1 MEGRLAESA
10 GMIDKLPGR
19 GLHMSNEAQ
28 ALAGE
33 SQSAGD
39 SEFETFLAVLLSSA
53 RGRAFLDEHAR
64 RSRQADTEMLLD
76 ALTRIEATL
85 AEQSAQAALP
95 APQPMSPP
103 PVGTALAAIAAQ
115 AVAAVESD
123 MPQMKVIKAG
133 SMPPPA
139 HFAGEDFTRGA
150 EAAPSPEV
158 VSASADPAAQSNV
171 IADTVPA
178 EHAAPPGTPVAD
190 ALAQILALSDEE
202 RLALFS

>member
-1 MEGRLAESA
+1 
-10 GMIDKLPGR
+10 
-19 GLHMSNEAQ
+19 MSNEAQ

-39 SEFETFLAVLLSSA
+39 SEYETFLAVLLSSA

-85 AEQSAQAALP
+85 AGQSAQA

-103 PVGTALAAIAAQ
+103 PAGTALAAIAAQ
-115 AVAAVESD
+115 AVAAAESD
-123 MPQMKVIKAG
+123 MPQGKVIKAG
-133 SMPPPA
+133 SMPPSA
-139 HFAGEDFTRGA
+139 HFAGEDFTGGG
-150 EAAPSPEV
+150 EAPPSPEV

-178 EHAAPPGTPVAD
+178 EHAAPPGAPVAD